1 MDDANRTG
9 TNEMVKILLMADMHL
24 GAVSPDTGI
33 DDSVKLDTFKKIV
46 SLAREHD
53 ILIIAGDL
61 FEGPFA
67 DTYTFMQMN
76 SELQSLI
83 DAGIV
88 VIFTAGESEFR
99 DIPNLSNLLHIPATH
114 TFLNSNDKSPVQ
126 IEINGTTVYIYSNP
140 ALDTGDIAAIQKCND
155 EGFHMGVFHI
165 DFDPEENTENEN
177 IVYKLPR
184 ESVKSLGLD
193 FYALG
198 HNHNFKL
205 YKYQNRIIG
214 AYPGTPEATSP
225 DETGD
230 RYVLSI
236 HVSKSEIM
244 QIKRLA
250 VNTLRLEELHIA
262 CENIHSQVEL
272 VNTINSSASAKTV
285 LRVTLSGNRSFPIEG
300 IFNALQDR
308 CADFRLMDNSI
319 PDLQLLIMQYAS
331 EQSLRGTL
339 MTRLQDLL
347 KKNGIPEDIDKTI
360 LAEILHGIHTSKRF
374 IPEELLCESKDA

>member
-1 MDDANRTG
+1 MKAAIG
-9 TNEMVKILLMADMHL
+9 TTDMIKILLMADLHL

-33 DDSVKLDTFKKIV
+33 DDSVRLETFKKIV
-46 SLAREHD
+46 SLAQEHD

-83 DAGIV
+83 DAGIE

-99 DIPNLSNLLHIPATH
+99 DIPNLSNLLHIPASH
-114 TFLNSNDKSPVQ
+114 TFLNNHPMSPVL
-126 IEINGTTVYIYSNP
+126 IEKNGTSLYIYSKP
-140 ALDTGDIAAIQKCND
+140 ALDTQDVATIQKCD
-155 EGFHMGVFHI
+155 SEGFHLGVFHI
-165 DFDPEENTENEN
+165 DFDPGNPTGESL
-177 IVYKLPR
+177 VYKLPR
-184 ESVKSLGLD
+184 EAVKSLNLD

-205 YKYQNRIIG
+205 YKFQNRIIG
-214 AYPGTPEATSP
+214 AYPGSPEATSSE
-225 DETGD
+225 ETGD

-236 HVSKSEIM
+236 HVCGSDIM

-250 VNTLRLEELHIA
+250 VNTLSLEELHID
-262 CENIHSQVEL
+262 CETINSQVEL
-272 VNTINSSASAKTV
+272 VNTINASASPRTV
-285 LRVTLSGNRSFPIEG
+285 LRVTISGKRSFPIEG

-319 PDLQLLIMQYAS
+319 PDLHLLIMQYAS
-331 EQSLRGTL
+331 EHSLRGTL
-339 MTRLQDLL
+339 MTRLQKLVKED
-347 KKNGIPEDIDKTI
+347 GIPGEIDKTI
-360 LAEILHGIHTSKRF
+360 LAEILHRINTSKQF
-374 IPEELLCESKDA
+374 TPEELLCESRNA